1 MYTKL
6 LRKMCLLQRKFCGH
20 CDGSGTGSGTGST
33 GHCY

>member
-20 CDGSGTGSGTGST
+20 CDGSGTGST

>member
-20 CDGSGTGSGTGST
+20 CDGSKTGST
-33 GHCY
+33 DSNGHCY

>member
-20 CDGSGTGSGTGST
+20 CDGSGTDSA

>member
-20 CDGSGTGSGTGST
+20 CDGSGSGTGST

>member
-20 CDGSGTGSGTGST
+20 CDGSDGSGTGST